1 VGGIRTEP
9 ALDRLSWRPATA
21 ADLPALARLMAAIEA
36 VDRTGEN
43 YDESDLGDDL
53 ADPTMDPARDTLAAV
68 APDGEL
74 WAFGA
79 VRGAAT
85 VRDADRIWLDGGVHP
100 TQRGRGLGRRVLEW
114 QQSRAAELHRERHPD
129 VPGQLLLG
137 VYERVPSRAALARA
151 AGYQPVRYFYDM
163 ERDLAAGLPA
173 IPPAPAGLRV
183 VPFDAR
189 YDDAVRLAHW
199 EAFAGHWGSTPPDP
213 ERWQHWFTGSR
224 SFRPDASL
232 LVLAGEEVAAY
243 LLTYFFAANAEV
255 TGVRVA
261 WVGQL
266 GTRPA
271 WQRRGLG
278 TLLLGTALARYREA
292 GYQRAGLGVDS
303 ENASGA
309 LGLYERLGFVVDHRS
324 ATWMKPVEAV
334 ARDDRPGREP
344 GGHDRPGRE
353 PAGDD
358 GRGPETAGDDRPGSG
373 DRRG

>member
-1 VGGIRTEP
+1 MNGVIIEP
-9 ALDRLSWRPATA
+9 ALDRLCWRPMTA
-21 ADLPALARLMAAIEA
+21 ADLPALARLVAAIEV

-53 ADPTMDPARDTLAAV
+53 ADPTVDPARDTLAAV

-85 VRDADRIWLDGGVHP
+85 VRDTDRIWLDGGVHP
-100 TQRGRGLGRRVLEW
+100 TLRGRGLGRRVLAW
-114 QQSRAAELHRERHPD
+114 QEPRAAELHRERHPD
-129 VPGQLLLG
+129 VPGLLLVG
-137 VYERVPSRAALARA
+137 VYETVPSRAALARA
-151 AGYQPVRYFYDM
+151 AGYRPVRYFYDM
-163 ERDLAAGLPA
+163 ERDLAAELPA
-173 IPPAPAGLRV
+173 IPPTPAGLRL

-189 YDDAVRLAHW
+189 YDDAVRLAHQ
-199 EAFAGHWGSTPPDP
+199 ETFAGHWGSSPPDP
-213 ERWQHWFTGSR
+213 ERWKHWFTGSR
-224 SFRPDASL
+224 SFRPDVSL

-243 LLTYFFAANAEV
+243 LLTYFFAADAEV
-255 TGVRVA
+255 TGIREA
-261 WVGQL
+261 WVGQV

-271 WQRRGLG
+271 WQRRGLAS
-278 TLLLGTALARYREA
+278 LLLATALAAYREA

-334 ARDDRPGREP
+334 AGNRPP
-344 GGHDRPGRE
+344 GP
-353 PAGDD
+353 
-358 GRGPETAGDDRPGSG
+358 G

>member
-1 VGGIRTEP
+1 MTEP
-9 ALDRLSWRPATA
+9 ALDRLSWRPTTT

-36 VDRTGEN
+36 VDRTGEH

-53 ADPTMDPARDTLAAV
+53 ADPTTDPTRDTLAAV

-100 TQRGRGLGRRVLEW
+100 TVRGRGLGRRVLEW
-114 QQSRAAELHRERHPD
+114 QQSRAAELHRERHQD
-129 VPGQLLLG
+129 VPGQLLVG
-137 VYERVPSRAALARA
+137 VYETVPTRAALARA
-151 AGYQPVRYFYDM
+151 AGYQPVRYFCDM
-163 ERDLAAGLPA
+163 ERDLAAELPA
-173 IPPAPAGLRV
+173 IPPTPAGLRV

-189 YDDAVRLAHW
+189 YDDAVRLAHR
-199 EAFAGHWGSTPPDP
+199 ETFAGHWGSTPPDP
-213 ERWQHWFTGSR
+213 ERWRHWFTGSR
-224 SFRPDASL
+224 SFRPDISL
-232 LVLAGEEVAAY
+232 LVLAGEEIAAY

-271 WQRRGLG
+271 RQRRGLA
-278 TLLLGTALARYREA
+278 TLLLGTALAGYREA
-292 GYQRAGLGVDS
+292 GYQRAGLDVDT

-334 ARDDRPGREP
+334 AGGDGPGRRPP
-344 GGHDRPGRE
+344 G
-353 PAGDD
+353 
-358 GRGPETAGDDRPGSG
+358 
-373 DRRG
+373 